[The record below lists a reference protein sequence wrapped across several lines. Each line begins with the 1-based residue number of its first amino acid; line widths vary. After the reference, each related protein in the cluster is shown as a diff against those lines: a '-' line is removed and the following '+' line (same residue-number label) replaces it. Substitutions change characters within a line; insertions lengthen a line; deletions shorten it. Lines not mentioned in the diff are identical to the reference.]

1 MADRTESRSVI
12 FSFKG
17 RSFLRAAAIGVLVLS
32 FLFAP
37 VLVGCGGSGGGS
49 SNYSKAPEADPMKGR
64 QITPPP
70 GVPLKGLKK

>member
-1 MADRTESRSVI
+1 VR
-12 FSFKG
+12 
-17 RSFLRAAAIGVLVLS
+17 LAAIGVLVFS

-70 GVPLKGLKK
+70 GVPAKSPKK